1 MMEHINEVVKMYYN
15 LASNSINEPVIFD
28 KSEFLDILSQYDSM
42 KLDDFLKLDQN
53 ELVST
58 AKMLFD

>member
-15 LASNSINEPVIFD
+15 LASTSINEPVIFD
-28 KSEFLDILSQYDSM
+28 KSEFLDVLSQYDSM
-42 KLDDFLKLDQN
+42 KFDDFLKLDQN